1 MSLGVAYLA
10 VDFSIH
16 RSLIVLTLWSSAA
29 LMMNGPVSRWVVFLG
44 VTVLGAVAVAEI
56 PFGTDLWF
64 YQSYGRIVEEYRS
77 NPYVIAPISF
87 IGDPVIDRTV
97 DFYRD
102 TGSVYG
108 PLFIAGAAVVSAL
121 SGEGELAGRLAWQG
135 LAFVAALFILV
146 LLRRQDVPWD
156 RIFVVGASPVF
167 VYLLINQA
175 HNDVYVGL
183 MILAGTIL
191 AERDRH
197 LAASS
202 LFVLA
207 ALVKVPAGI
216 ALLTYLACLLF
227 RNERRKFATAAV
239 LAAAVS
245 LVSLFP
251 FGLRAVMSP
260 LADNS
265 GTTNATSM
273 WNFVRGDVQS
283 FLWRPE
289 RTIDTIA
296 GPVVALGGILVPTAI
311 AIFAAWRLRHR
322 AIHEPLTIALVAWV
336 VLSLYPSVWLSGWFV
351 ALAGLWNLKEA
362 RLLIGYSS
370 LLLITSQ
377 SWLLPVAAIVDR
389 GSYGPVE
396 RLAATLLGITT
407 LLGLVLLVHLLVRK
421 DSSSV
426 SRDSPMGALRRH
438 SLPSNMVESRIEIE

>member
-1 MSLGVAYLA
+1 MMKYPVPRWA
-10 VDFSIH
+10 VFI
-16 RSLIVLTLWSSAA
+16 
-29 LMMNGPVSRWVVFLG
+29 G

-77 NPYVIAPISF
+77 NPYVVAPISF

-97 DFYRD
+97 AFYRD

-108 PLFIAGAAVVSAL
+108 PFFVAVAAVVSAL
-121 SGEGELAGRLAWQG
+121 SGAGELAGRLAWQG
-135 LAFVAALFILV
+135 LAFVAAAFTLV
-146 LLRRQDVPWD
+146 ILRRQAVPWD
-156 RIFVVGASPVF
+156 RIFLVGTSPVF

-175 HNDVYVGL
+175 HNDVYVGS
-183 MILAGTIL
+183 MILAGTVL
-191 AERDRH
+191 AKRDRH
-197 LAASS
+197 LAASV
-202 LFVLA
+202 LFALA

-216 ALLTYLACLLF
+216 ALLTYLAWLLF
-227 RNERRKFATAAV
+227 RHERRKSAAAAA
-239 LAAAVS
+239 LAAAVG
-245 LVSLFP
+245 LVSLLP

-289 RTIDTIA
+289 RTVDTIA
-296 GPVVALGGILVPTAI
+296 GPVVALAGILVPTAI
-311 AIFAAWRLRHR
+311 AVFAACRLRHR
-322 AIHEPLTIALVAWV
+322 AIHEPLTVALVAWV

-377 SWLLPVAAIVDR
+377 SWLMPVAAIVDR

-396 RLAATLLGITT
+396 RLAAALLGITT
-407 LLGLVLLVHLLVRK
+407 LLGLVLLVHLLVRR

-426 SRDSPMGALRRH
+426 SRDTPAGAWWRAP
-438 SLPSNMVESRIEIE
+438 LPSNMVEGRIKIE